1 MDIEKIIS
9 ALQMEGIQSRC
20 RLYFIRKKNNNSYIS
35 YSPLIEEGGGRAAD
49 RISAELSRK
58 TKKIT
63 NYRI

>member
-35 YSPLIEEGGGRAAD
+35 LDYSR
-49 RISAELSRK
+49 RSRESG
-58 TKKIT
+58 
-63 NYRI
+63 

>member
-35 YSPLIEEGGGRAAD
+35 YSPLIEEGGWQ
-49 RISAELSRK
+49 SS
-58 TKKIT
+58 
-63 NYRI
+63 